1 MIYVKYFLYLVSGIF
16 DNKIDINIPKD
27 INFNRRD
34 NFQLKN
40 QNEQVQKNL
49 LNNNNENYQDK
60 NKKQE
65 YKKQE
70 QIKKPQKVQNL
81 DLENINLSTC
91 K

>member
-40 QNEQVQKNL
+40 
-49 LNNNNENYQDK
+49 
-60 NKKQE
+60 
-65 YKKQE
+65 
-70 QIKKPQKVQNL
+70 
-81 DLENINLSTC
+81 
-91 K
+91 